1 MNTPSIVLHDLT
13 AGYGRHPAIHHLHA
27 TIPCGALL
35 AVAGPNGAGKST
47 LLKVLAGEL
56 KPMTGHVSLPA
67 PCRQRLAYLTQQPT
81 WSLDF
86 PVDVHDAI
94 AMGCWPWLGPWRAF
108 DEAAHRRVADAIAAV
123 KLQGFERRPLESL
136 SGGQLQ
142 RVRFAQIIVQDA
154 RLILLDEP
162 FNALDETT
170 EEEFLTLIHR
180 WHEEGRTVIAVLH
193 DLARVRRYFPLTLLL
208 ARELV
213 AFGPTEQVL
222 CAEYLDRARRHAE
235 AFDEHAAP
243 CPLPVDEEK
252 DEVAP

>member
-1 MNTPSIVLHDLT
+1 MQ
-13 AGYGRHPAIHHLHA
+13 Y
-27 TIPCGALL
+27 
-35 AVAGPNGAGKST
+35 
-47 LLKVLAGEL
+47 
-56 KPMTGHVSLPA
+56 
-67 PCRQRLAYLTQQPT
+67 
-81 WSLDF
+81 
-86 PVDVHDAI
+86 
-94 AMGCWPWLGPWRAF
+94 
-108 DEAAHRRVADAIAAV
+108 
-123 KLQGFERRPLESL
+123 
-136 SGGQLQ
+136 
-142 RVRFAQIIVQDA
+142 A
-154 RLILLDEP
+154 RLILHDEP

>member
-1 MNTPSIVLHDLT
+1 MNTPAIVLHDLT

-56 KPMTGHVSLPA
+56 KPMTGRIGLP
-67 PCRQRLAYLTQQPT
+67 PEYRQRLAYLTQQPT

-86 PVDVHDAI
+86 PVDVHDAV

-108 DEAAHRRVADAIAAV
+108 DEAAHRRVAEAIAAV
-123 KLQGFERRPLESL
+123 KLQGFEHRPLPSL

-162 FNALDETT
+162 FNALDEST
-170 EEEFLTLIHR
+170 EEEFLALIRR

-193 DLARVRRYFPLTLLL
+193 DLERVRRYFPLTLLL

-213 AFGPTEQVL
+213 AFGPTEAVL
-222 CAEYLDRARRHAE
+222 SPEHLERARHHAE

-243 CPLPVDEEK
+243 CPLPADEEK
-252 DEVAP
+252 DEVAS